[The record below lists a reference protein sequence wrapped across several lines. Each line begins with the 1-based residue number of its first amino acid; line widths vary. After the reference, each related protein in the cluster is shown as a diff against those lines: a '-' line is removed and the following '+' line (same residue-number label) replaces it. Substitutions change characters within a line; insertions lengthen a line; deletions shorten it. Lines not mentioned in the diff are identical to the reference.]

1 MSELAVLGAGV
12 MGGAVLS
19 ALIAAGQDPAAVRA
33 TTLDPATAQHLRDE
47 VGVRVVDNIEAVSGA
62 EVVLLSVKPADA
74 GAVVHEVGP
83 YLREDV
89 TLVSLCAGVST
100 AFLESLL
107 PRPVAVVR
115 VMPNTPALLGE
126 GMSVLSPGSACGA
139 AQLTKVEELLRVCG
153 DVQVVPESQQ
163 DAVTAVSGS
172 GPAYA
177 FYLAE
182 AMIDAGVLL
191 GLSRPVATR
200 LTVQTIHGAASMM
213 RDGGHPGR
221 LREQVTS
228 PAGTT
233 AAALRTLEAR
243 AVRAAVTDAMKA
255 CAERSAELGALAAG
269 PVAETPRPSAPAE
282 KDTPADTPADAASV
296 KRENPGGAVRD
307 SPGEVRRET
316 APAVERP
323 G

>member
-19 ALIAAGQDPAAVRA
+19 ALVAAGQDPADVRA
-33 TTLDPATAQHLRDE
+33 TTLDSATAQRLRDD
-47 VGVRVVDNIEAVSGA
+47 VGVRVVGNVEAVTGA
-62 EVVLLSVKPADA
+62 DVVLLAVKPADA
-74 GAVVHEVGP
+74 GAVVREVGP
-83 YLREDV
+83 HLRDDV
-89 TLVSLCAGVST
+89 LLVSLCAGIST

-126 GMSVLSPGSACGA
+126 GMSVLSAGSACDP
-139 AQLTKVEELLRVCG
+139 AQLTQAEELLRVCG

-172 GPAYA
+172 GPAYV
-177 FYLAE
+177 FYLTE

-191 GLSRPVATR
+191 GLPRAVATQ
-200 LTVQTIHGAASMM
+200 LAVQTVHGAAAMM
-213 RDGGHPGR
+213 RDGEHPGR

-233 AAALRTLEAR
+233 AEALRTLDAR
-243 AVRAAVTDAMKA
+243 AVRAAVAEAMKA

-269 PVAETPRPSAPAE
+269 SATASEKPV
-282 KDTPADTPADAASV
+282 
-296 KRENPGGAVRD
+296 
-307 SPGEVRRET
+307 
-316 APAVERP
+316 
-323 G
+323 